1 MSLNLMPAAQALAE
15 LDQFDAVLDARSE
28 SEYALDHLPNAQN
41 WPTLHDDERV
51 LVGTMYKQVSPFE
64 ARKRGGVLAARNI
77 AQNIEAHA
85 MEQPRQWRP
94 LAYCWRGGQRSGSLS
109 VVLDQIGFRVT
120 LVEGGY
126 KAFRAAMLED
136 TVRHAERLQFQVVC
150 GTTGCGKTRLL
161 NALMAEGAQVLDLEG
176 LANHRSSLLGAVP
189 GLAQPTQKRFD
200 TLVWDQLR
208 HFDAARPVYVESE
221 SKKIGNVTLP
231 TALVDRMHA
240 SPCVLLNMS
249 TAERVELLMEDY
261 DHLVHNTDYFCERL
275 DVMAEFRGKVLIAEW
290 KALVRAGEFR
300 PVVQALLT
308 EHYDPSYLK
317 SMQRNFSAYGQG
329 LTLQADNR
337 TPEAMRTVARAVLQ
351 QLEGVA

>member
-1 MSLNLMPAAQALAE
+1 MPAAQALAE

-28 SEYALDHLPNAQN
+28 SEYALDHLPGAQN

-51 LVGTMYKQVSPFE
+51 LVGTLYKQVNPFE

-77 AQNIEAHA
+77 ARNIEMHA

-109 VVLDQIGFRVT
+109 MVLGQIGFRVT
-120 LVEGGY
+120 LIEGGY

-136 TVRHAERLQFQVVC
+136 TVRQVERLQFQVVC

-161 NALMAEGAQVLDLEG
+161 SALAAEGAQVLDLEG

-189 GLAQPTQKRFD
+189 GLPQPTQKRFD

-208 HFDAARPVYVESE
+208 RFDSARPVYVESE
-221 SKKIGNVTLP
+221 SKKIGNVVMP
-231 TALVDRMHA
+231 TALVERMHA
-240 SPCVLLNMS
+240 SACLLLNLS
-249 TAERVELLMEDY
+249 TSERVELLMEDY
-261 DHLVHNTDYFCERL
+261 DHLIRDTDYFCQRL
-275 DVMAEFRGKVLIAEW
+275 DVMAEFRGKVLIAQW
-290 KALVRAGEFR
+290 KAQVAAGNFR

-317 SMQRNFSAYGQG
+317 SMQRNFSAYGQA
-329 LTLQADNR
+329 LPLEAANR
-337 TPEAMRTVARAVLQ
+337 TPAAMQAVARAVLQ
-351 QLEGVA
+351 QVEGVA

>member
-1 MSLNLMPAAQALAE
+1 MPAAQALAE

-28 SEYALDHLPNAQN
+28 SEYALDHLPGAQN

-51 LVGTMYKQVSPFE
+51 LVGTLYKQVSPFE

-77 AQNIEAHA
+77 ARNIEMHA

-109 VVLDQIGFRVT
+109 MVLGQIGFRVT
-120 LVEGGY
+120 LIEGGY

-136 TVRHAERLQFQVVC
+136 TVRQVERLQFQVVC

-161 NALMAEGAQVLDLEG
+161 SALAAEGAQVLDLEG

-189 GLAQPTQKRFD
+189 GLPQPTQKRFD

-208 HFDAARPVYVESE
+208 RFDSARPVYVESE
-221 SKKIGNVTLP
+221 SKKIGNVVMP
-231 TALVDRMHA
+231 TALVERMHA
-240 SPCVLLNMS
+240 SACLLLNLS
-249 TAERVELLMEDY
+249 TSERVELLMEDY
-261 DHLVHNTDYFCERL
+261 DHLIRDTDYFCQRL
-275 DVMAEFRGKVLIAEW
+275 DVMAEFRGKVLIAQW
-290 KALVRAGEFR
+290 KAQVAAGNFR

-317 SMQRNFSAYGQG
+317 SMQRNFSAYGQA
-329 LTLQADNR
+329 LPLEAANR
-337 TPEAMRTVARAVLQ
+337 TPAAMQAVARAVLQ
-351 QLEGVA
+351 QVEGVA

>member
-1 MSLNLMPAAQALAE
+1 MPAAQALAE

-28 SEYALDHLPNAQN
+28 SEYALDHLPGAQN

-51 LVGTMYKQVSPFE
+51 LVGTLYKQVSPFE

-77 AQNIEAHA
+77 ARNIEMHA

-109 VVLDQIGFRVT
+109 MVLGQIGFRVT
-120 LVEGGY
+120 LIEGGY

-136 TVRHAERLQFQVVC
+136 TVRQVERLQFQVVC

-161 NALMAEGAQVLDLEG
+161 SALAAEGAQVLDLEG

-208 HFDAARPVYVESE
+208 RFDSARPVYVESE
-221 SKKIGNVTLP
+221 SKKIGNVVMP
-231 TALVDRMHA
+231 TALVERMHA
-240 SPCVLLNMS
+240 SACLLLNLS
-249 TAERVELLMEDY
+249 TSERVELLMEDY
-261 DHLVHNTDYFCERL
+261 DHLIRDTDYFCQRL
-275 DVMAEFRGKVLIAEW
+275 DVMAEFRGKVLIAQW
-290 KALVRAGEFR
+290 KAQVAAGNFR

-317 SMQRNFSAYGQG
+317 SMQRNFSAYGQA
-329 LTLQADNR
+329 LPLEAANR
-337 TPEAMRTVARAVLQ
+337 TPEAMQAVARAVLQ
-351 QLEGVA
+351 QVEGVA